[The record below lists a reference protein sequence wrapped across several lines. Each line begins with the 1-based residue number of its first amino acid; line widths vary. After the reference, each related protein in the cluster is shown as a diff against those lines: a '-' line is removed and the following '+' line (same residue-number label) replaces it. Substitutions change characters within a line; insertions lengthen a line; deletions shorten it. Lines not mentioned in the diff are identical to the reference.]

1 MALANFFG
9 KTALAITHVLRD
21 LDYSSLSDL
30 IGRQVIGL
38 VFDDKAASSFEGR
51 ITLELSTNLL
61 SRLYPRIRL
70 MPKGSTADSFGPVV
84 VSIAKSINPVI
95 EIDDAA
101 LPTAALVVGEH
112 ACENVSPAIY
122 LGSDRWI
129 ARTSMSE
136 PLSSATSEIPFG
148 AATAACLG
156 NANLFRVVFQN
167 YLSEATTDRFAAL
180 SLIDCEANS
189 DLNGPGQLTLTLEPT
204 RLVGVGAIG
213 NATVWALAR
222 AKGLSGDLHL
232 IDHED
237 IELSN
242 LQRYVLSTQNDES
255 SQKIALAQREL
266 SATELKPI
274 PHYKRWGECLRDEG
288 IWQLPCVAV
297 AVDTAEDRQA
307 VQAALPKFLVNAWTQ
322 TNDLGVSR
330 HSFVG
335 DNACLCCLYFPDEK
349 SNSRDQII
357 AAAIGLPHAAREIR
371 TLLYQGKP
379 IGKDLLEQAAGA
391 MGIPFESVAE
401 FQNEPIEKFYTRA
414 VCGGL
419 ILKLGGTLNPASLAV
434 PLAFQSA
441 MAGILLASEIV
452 IYHAQLRSRDI
463 QPLTRLDLLR
473 PLSSKLNQPARKH
486 YSKRCICQ
494 DPDFIQSYTAKYD
507 GLS

>member
-1 MALANFFG
+1 
-9 KTALAITHVLRD
+9 
-21 LDYSSLSDL
+21 
-30 IGRQVIGL
+30 
-38 VFDDKAASSFEGR
+38 
-51 ITLELSTNLL
+51 
-61 SRLYPRIRL
+61 
-70 MPKGSTADSFGPVV
+70 
-84 VSIAKSINPVI
+84 
-95 EIDDAA
+95 
-101 LPTAALVVGEH
+101 
-112 ACENVSPAIY
+112 
-122 LGSDRWI
+122 
-129 ARTSMSE
+129 
-136 PLSSATSEIPFG
+136 
-148 AATAACLG
+148 
-156 NANLFRVVFQN
+156 VFQN
-167 YLSEATTDRFAAL
+167 YLSEATTDTVAAL
-180 SLIDCEANS
+180 SLIDCEADS
-189 DLNGPGQLTLTLEPT
+189 DLNGPGQLKLTLEPT
-204 RLVGVGAIG
+204 QFVGVGAIG

-255 SQKIALAQREL
+255 SQKIALAEREL
-266 SATELKPI
+266 SATELKAI
-274 PHYKRWGECLRDEG
+274 PHYKRWGEYLRDED